1 MDCAEAHSEKGYDM
15 EESTPEAT
23 KKSRIWRPVLL
34 LVVVVAA
41 VILLRFLGIAER
53 LGDLKEWIRGVGS
66 LAPLVF
72 VLVYIVAVVAA
83 LPGLVLTIA
92 GAALFGSLIGVILVS
107 IASTAGAGLAFLIAR
122 YIARERMVRRFSGN
136 ETFRKL
142 DRMTKEHGA
151 VVVAI
156 TRLIPLFPF
165 NLLNYG
171 FGLTGVPFRTY
182 LFWSWLCMLPATIL
196 YVVGVDAVL
205 SGLSRGEIP
214 WPLIAVAA
222 VAALILIFL
231 VKIARRRL
239 RRKAGEDRSDLP

>member
-1 MDCAEAHSEKGYDM
+1 M
-15 EESTPEAT
+15 EENPSEAT
-23 KKSRIWRPVLL
+23 KKSGIWRPVLL
-34 LVVVVAA
+34 IAAVVAA

-53 LGDLKEWIRGVGS
+53 LGDLKEWIRGMGS
-66 LAPLVF
+66 LAPPAF
-72 VLVYIVAVVAA
+72 VLIYIIAVVAA
-83 LPGLVLTIA
+83 LPALPFTIT
-92 GAALFGSLIGVILVS
+92 GAALFGSLTGVILVS

-122 YIARERMVRRFSGN
+122 YAARERMVRRFSGN

-156 TRLIPLFPF
+156 TRLVPIFPF

-171 FGLTGVPFRTY
+171 FGLTGIPFRTY
-182 LFWSWLCMLPATIL
+182 LFWSWLCMLPGTVL
-196 YVVGVDAVL
+196 YVAGVDAVL
-205 SGLSRGEIP
+205 SGLSRREIP

-222 VAALILIFL
+222 AAAVILIFL

-239 RRKAGEDRSDLP
+239 RRKPGEDRSDLP